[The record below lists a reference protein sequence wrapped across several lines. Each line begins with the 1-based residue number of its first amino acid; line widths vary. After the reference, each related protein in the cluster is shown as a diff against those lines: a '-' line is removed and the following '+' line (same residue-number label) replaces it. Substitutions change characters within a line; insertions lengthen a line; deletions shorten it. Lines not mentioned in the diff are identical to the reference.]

1 MKQKPQNVYMPI
13 DAFCGRVFGVAEGAE
28 RSAWV
33 SKFALALAGNG
44 DEEFARE
51 LLEKACAD
59 MASGRLRQAR
69 FRAARKKQ
77 KDLEVLVN
85 PTLPG
90 TACGDAAAVTNE
102 GATAPAG
109 TPFEAR
115 TPSAATTPVPASAF
129 AVPEQGALLPEASTG
144 RGGHISTP
152 VPASAH
158 GNAAVGGLLTPWI
171 GPGTGESF
179 DQGPDNG
186 HRLPATTRAD
196 AHAREDWDAST
207 TVRAQ
212 DFDGDAATR
221 EGAEAAASGFATSP
235 SDIQRR
241 PGKSAT
247 TSYERPI
254 RNGGSERGAGGTAI
268 DAVRR
273 SPGAMKAERK
283 LRYGGA
289 GNVLMTA
296 TEMAKLAAEFGDV
309 RQITEELSD
318 YLLLHP
324 GKYRSHYAA
333 LRNWCRRRVREG
345 RNPDGTRMTQGDR
358 LARHFAEREREILD
372 GNVERE

>member
-1 MKQKPQNVYMPI
+1 MDDAAIVADVRQSMDDI
-13 DAFCGRVFGVAEGAE
+13 DDLNDEGSSFGSLMVKW
-28 RSAWV
+28 S
-33 SKFALALAGNG
+33 L
-44 DEEFARE
+44 
-51 LLEKACAD
+51 
-59 MASGRLRQAR
+59 
-69 FRAARKKQ
+69 ARKKRYPTATENGRKGGRPRKQ
-77 KDLEVLVN
+77 KEQEVLVN
-85 PTLPG
+85 RRTSLPG
-90 TACGDAAAVTNE
+90 TSSGNGEALNNE

-109 TPFEAR
+109 KPFEEAR
-115 TPSAATTPVPASAF
+115 TPSAATTPVPASAY

-144 RGGHISTP
+144 RGGQVSTP
-152 VPASAH
+152 VPVSAS
-158 GNAAVGGLLTPWI
+158 GDAAVGGLLTPWER
-171 GPGTGESF
+171 PGTGESF

>member
-1 MKQKPQNVYMPI
+1 MELFAAVKFKDFIRHYRKLG
-13 DAFCGRVFGVAEGAE
+13 DAEIVADVQ
-28 RSAWV
+28 RSM
-33 SKFALALAGNG
+33 
-44 DEEFARE
+44 D
-51 LLEKACAD
+51 
-59 MASGRLRQAR
+59 
-69 FRAARKKQ
+69 
-77 KDLEVLVN
+77 DLEVLNANGSSFGAEMVATMTARVN
-85 PTLPG
+85 ANREKNRANGRKGGRPRKQKEQEFLVNRRTSLPG
-90 TACGDAAAVTNE
+90 TSSGNGEALNDE

-109 TPFEAR
+109 KHFEEAR
-115 TPSAATTPVPASAF
+115 TPSAATTPVPASAY

-144 RGGHISTP
+144 RGGQISTTP

-273 SPGAMKAERK
+273 SPGAGKRPEPP
-283 LRYGGA
+283 
-289 GNVLMTA
+289 T
-296 TEMAKLAAEFGDV
+296 
-309 RQITEELSD
+309 IEELYAFASD
-318 YLLLHP
+318 ACLHEMLCREWWEMTYGDRAGLDRDGRP
-324 GKYRSHYAA
+324 I
-333 LRNWCRRRVREG
+333 RNWKAACRAYVKKRISNME
-345 RNPDGTRMTQGDR
+345 N
-358 LARHFAEREREILD
+358 EK
-372 GNVERE
+372 